1 MADSHGEYPEFA
13 TETLWQDL
21 NLHLNQLSEIR

>member
-1 MADSHGEYPEFA
+1 MSDSDGEYDGFQ

-21 NLHLNQLSEIR
+21 NLHLNALSTL